1 LTDSTEVFG
10 VGETFS
16 PRIRIMKTVTNFSC
30 GGTEGQV
37 HNFIKVLNRQRFDL
51 QFACLKKYGLFLE
64 EVEKMNIPIQEF
76 PIRSFFHPKTWC
88 QLWKMASFMRSQ
100 HIQISHSYNFYS
112 NLIAVCAAR
121 LAGVP
126 VVIASIR
133 DRGVYLTPMQKKVQ
147 KWVCDLADRILVN
160 ADSIRLWLIDQG
172 VPEGKI
178 ILIKNGIDLSL
189 YEHASEVT
197 NIRLE
202 LGIPLESR
210 LVIMLARLNP
220 QKGIDDFLQAA
231 KIIRE
236 RHPDVHFLVVG
247 DKLHFKDGEV
257 VSDVDYHEYL
267 RQITESLGISN
278 YTWFTGLRTDVPS
291 MLAQSTVSVLP
302 SHSEGL
308 SNSLIESMAAGLP
321 LVATDVGGN
330 PELVIQGVNGLL
342 VPIRNPEALA
352 EAINTI
358 LDDPNLAAEFGVA
371 SRRLCQEQF
380 SMVKMASATE
390 QIYISELGK
399 RDCRC
404 VTGKAN

>member
-1 LTDSTEVFG
+1 MTDSTEV
-10 VGETFS
+10 VSVSETFP
-16 PRIRIMKTVTNFSC
+16 PRIRILKTVTNFSC

-37 HNFIKVLNRQRFDL
+37 HNFIKVLNRQHFDL

-64 EVEKMNIPIQEF
+64 EVEKMNIPVQEF
-76 PIRSFFHPKTWC
+76 PIRSFFHPKTWW

-100 HIQISHSYNFYS
+100 NIQISHSYNFYS

-121 LAGVP
+121 LGGVP

-147 KWVCDLADRILVN
+147 KWVCNLADRILVN

-178 ILIKNGIDLSL
+178 TLVKNGIDLSL
-189 YEHASEVT
+189 YENSSGFT
-197 NIRLE
+197 DIRLE
-202 LGIPLESR
+202 LGIPPDSR
-210 LVIMLARLNP
+210 LVIMLARLDP
-220 QKGIDDFLQAA
+220 QKGVDDFLKAA
-231 KIIRE
+231 RIIRE

-247 DKLHFKDGEV
+247 DKLELKDGEI

-267 RQITESLGISN
+267 HQLTESLGISHC
-278 YTWFTGLRTDVPS
+278 TWFTGHRTDVPS
-291 MLAQSTVSVLP
+291 MLAQTTVSVLP

-330 PELVIQGVNGLL
+330 PELIKQGVNGLL
-342 VPIRNPEALA
+342 VPIRDSEALA

-358 LDDPNLAAEFGVA
+358 LDNPKLAAEFGVA

-380 SMVKMASATE
+380 SMVKMAVATE
-390 QIYISELGK
+390 QIYIGELGK
-399 RDCRC
+399 RDFRC